1 MNLTKPKIE
10 QAINLLDEFNI
21 DLWLIFVRETP
32 VMADPMLSMVV
43 GMEAT
48 WESFFFFSRAGKS
61 AALVGN
67 FDQDDYIRS
76 GNFTEV
82 RAYTS
87 SVRKDLQDLIKEF
100 APKQIA
106 VNYSLNNPAA
116 DGLTHGMYLM
126 LQDYL
131 KDIGY
136 DNKLVTAEE
145 ITSRLRS
152 RKLAPELT
160 ALEKAARLADQLW
173 NDINPHINVGMTE
186 KEVAEL
192 IDDGLRKRGSR
203 PSFDTIV
210 NAGAKT
216 NPGHGAPTSARLEPG
231 DLLHIDFGAV
241 IENYCSDLQ
250 RLLYFKKNNE
260 DQAPP
265 ELIKAFNC
273 VRDIITKT
281 GEASLPGVKGH
292 EVDALARKILVEN
305 GYDEYE
311 HALGHQLGRDVH
323 DGGAILGPK
332 WERYG
337 TTPMIELEKNNV
349 FTLELEIMLPQ
360 IGCVGLEE
368 DMYVDSDGATYLCPR
383 QMELIV
389 R

>member
-10 QAINLLDEFNI
+10 QAINLLDEFKI
-21 DLWLIFVRETP
+21 DLWVIFVRETP

-43 GMEAT
+43 GAEAT
-48 WESFFFFSRAGKS
+48 WQSFFLFSRTGKS

-82 RAYTS
+82 RSYTS
-87 SVRKDLQDLIKEF
+87 SVRKDFQELIKDF

-116 DGLTHGMYLM
+116 DGLTHGMFL
-126 LQDYL
+126 LLNDYL

-136 DNKLVTAEE
+136 ENKLISAEE

-152 RKLAPELT
+152 RKLPGEIG

-173 NDINPHINVGMTE
+173 NDINPYIKVGMTE
-186 KEVAEL
+186 KEVAQL
-192 IDDGLRKRGSR
+192 IDDGMKKRGSR
-203 PSFDTIV
+203 PSFYTIV

-216 NPGHGAPTSARLEPG
+216 NPGHGAPTSAKLEEG
-231 DLLHIDFGAV
+231 DLLHVDFGAV
-241 IENYCSDLQ
+241 VDDYCSDLQ
-250 RLLYFKKNNE
+250 RLLYFKKKNE
-260 DQAPP
+260 DQPP
-265 ELIKAFNC
+265 AELTKAFEC

-281 GEASLPGVKGH
+281 GEASRPGVKGY
-292 EVDALARKILVEN
+292 EVDALARKILGEH

-337 TTPMIELEKNNV
+337 KTPMIELEKNNA
-349 FTLELEIMLPQ
+349 FTLELEIILPQ

-368 DMYVDSDGATYLCPR
+368 DMFIDSDGAQYLCPR